1 MSLHAGHRQ
10 RTIFAPVVLNP
21 YEEGEEEV
29 KKSAGNNNSR
39 SINTVPSSQPPPGQA
54 LRHNEAADERLSL
67 NLSQPVPPPLPPPPV
82 VLVSPGSQVSEDAWK
97 SEEVLRPDRKVASF
111 PPPPQRMPAG
121 ALRDKRVPSPV
132 RVPRTRG
139 PKPSKGALG
148 HDADGVAMPTT
159 AGPEAALTSS
169 TRHAV
174 SRETRRPGSAPNG
187 QHSRHTSL
195 SAPDLD
201 IRNMGTTDDIG
212 AGNLRTHDAEMGETK
227 PPQPSQPPPK
237 DSHHY
242 NPFVV
247 QGAFTQKNPFRN
259 QTFEAFCCAPDYSAP
274 ADCRKYNFDS
284 NEWVGF
290 QRTSEGDF
298 REQRA
303 TEMTSQ
309 SQTGSSISSLSR
321 YLLIGPALGTLQS
334 GDWFY
339 KWTRHGRVHE
349 RYVWLDIQRHSLLWG
364 PSPRSSFVLLSHLG
378 LDAVIDLRPDC
389 MFDEATQR
397 TFYRF
402 CLAREE
408 NTVVFATELRDKF
421 DLWFDALRKIIF
433 VCDLPRQRDQSAGLS
448 DGMAAG
454 AMGDKRTSHRN
465 ALDAVLPAHGSKM
478 YATRSMFSDRR
489 TQVLPS
495 D

>member
-1 MSLHAGHRQ
+1 MSLHAGRRH
-10 RTIFAPVVLNP
+10 RTILAPVLLNP
-21 YEEGEEEV
+21 YEEGEEKV

-39 SINTVPSSQPPPGQA
+39 SINTIPSLKPPGQA
-54 LRHNEAADERLSL
+54 LRHSEAADERLSL
-67 NLSQPVPPPLPPPPV
+67 NLSQPMPPPLPPPPV
-82 VLVSPGSQVSEDAWK
+82 VLVSPGTQVSEDTGK
-97 SEEVLRPDRKVASF
+97 SDEVLRPGRKAAAF
-111 PPPPQRMPAG
+111 PPPPQHMPAG

-139 PKPSKGALG
+139 PKPSKAAQG
-148 HDADGVAMPTT
+148 DNADGVAIPTA

-169 TRHAV
+169 TRNAV
-174 SRETRRPGSAPNG
+174 SRETRRPGLAPTV
-187 QHSRHTSL
+187 QHACHASFSSH
-195 SAPDLD
+195 DVE
-201 IRNMGTTDDIG
+201 IQNVGTTDDIG
-212 AGNLRTHDAEMGETK
+212 AGNSRSHEAEVGEKK
-227 PPQPSQPPPK
+227 PSQPSQPPLK
-237 DSHHY
+237 DSHFY

-247 QGAFTQKNPFRN
+247 QSAFTQKNPFRN
-259 QTFEAFCCAPDYSAP
+259 QTFEAFCYAPDYSAP
-274 ADCRKYNFDS
+274 ADCRTYHCDS

-290 QRTSEGDF
+290 QRTSDGDF

-303 TEMTSQ
+303 TEMNSQ
-309 SQTGSSISSLSR
+309 SQMGPSTSSLSK
-321 YLLIGPALGTLQS
+321 YILIGPALGTLQS

-364 PSPRSSFVLLSHLG
+364 PSPRSSFVLLSHLR
-378 LDAVIDLRPDC
+378 LDAVMDLRPDC

-402 CLAREE
+402 FLVREE
-408 NTVVFATELRDKF
+408 QTVILATELRDKF

-433 VCDLPRQRDQSAGLS
+433 ANELPRQQDQSAGFS
-448 DGMAAG
+448 DGTAAG
-454 AMGDKRTSHRN
+454 TMGDKRASHRN
-465 ALDAVLPAHGSKM
+465 ALNAVLPGHGSKM
-478 YATRSMFSDRR
+478 HAAQNMFTDRR